1 MFVDQTSLL
10 LALGFAAFALS
21 ATLFV
26 TWLSA
31 RRDWFILTWS
41 TGAAVLASAFAAFSV
56 YAVTSN
62 YLLGWVSNLLLT
74 SGLVFFYAAACL
86 FIERALP
93 VRRVAILG
101 VLVLTLI
108 TIPYTIAF
116 DAVGATLGNLINGL
130 VLAATAHKFWSG
142 RREAPLWITGI
153 TALYGLTGLSFVP
166 CAISILVKNPL
177 VLIAPP
183 SGWAEDLN
191 SIVGL
196 VGITGIGALSL
207 ALNQAR
213 VARRHHEE
221 ARTDALTGLVNRRAL
236 FDLYG
241 SRTLEANTAIL
252 VFDLDHFKA
261 VNDAYGHAIGDEVLR
276 RFALA
281 VKENLRSRDT
291 AARLGGEEF
300 ALVMPRATP
309 DLAVLVAERIRALF
323 ESEIIQTE
331 KGDLKGTV
339 SAGVA
344 FAESDGEDFD
354 TVLRRADNALYLAK
368 GGGRNRVMSP
378 GLRLVA

>member
-31 RRDWFILTWS
+31 RSDRFILTWA
-41 TGAAVLASAFAAFSV
+41 TGAGVLVAAFASFSI
-56 YAVTSN
+56 YAVTS
-62 YLLGWVSNLLLT
+62 YYVLGWVSNLLLT
-74 SGLVFFYAAACL
+74 SGFVVFYGAACL
-86 FIERALP
+86 FSEKTLP
-93 VRRVAILG
+93 MRRVVIIGAVALG
-101 VLVLTLI
+101 LI
-108 TIPYTIAF
+108 TLAF
-116 DAVGATLGNLINGL
+116 GTGYDGIGATLGNLLNAIL
-130 VLAATAHKFWSG
+130 LAATAIKFWSG
-142 RREAPLWITGI
+142 RQEAPLWIGGI
-153 TALYGLTGLSFVP
+153 VLLYSLTALSFVP
-166 CAISILVKNPL
+166 CAINIMIKNPL
-177 VLIAPP
+177 VLEAPP

-191 SIVGL
+191 SITGL
-196 VGITGIGALSL
+196 VAITGIGALSL

-213 VARRHHEE
+213 QSRRHRDE

-236 FDLYG
+236 FDLHG
-241 SRTLEANTAIL
+241 AGTLAANTAVL
-252 VFDLDHFKA
+252 VFDLDHFKSI
-261 VNDAYGHAIGDEVLR
+261 NDAYGHAVGDEVLR

-281 VKENLRSRDT
+281 VSENLRNRDT

-323 ESEIIQTE
+323 ESDTLQTE
-331 KGDLKGTV
+331 KGPLKGTV

-344 FAESDGEDFD
+344 FTERDDEDFD